1 MSKAARRWPV
11 RAGVVAAVAVGML
24 VAASSAFAT
33 TTINGAGATFPAL
46 LYGRWAHDYSAARIN
61 YNAVG
66 SGTGITQIT
75 NGTVN
80 FGASD
85 KPLTRAA
92 LNASPGLVQFPS
104 CIGGIVPIVHLGG
117 VGAGRL
123 RLSGP
128 VLAQIYEGKITKWN
142 DSRITSLNPGLKL
155 SGAIHTVHRSDS
167 SGTTW
172 IYTHYLQSVDHSWPF
187 ADMSGRWPGSNAIG
201 MKGSASVAAE
211 VQNLSGAIGYVEYS
225 YALTAHIPY
234 AQMKNRSG
242 KWVLPSASKFAA
254 AAAHAKWT
262 WSDGFTAS
270 LVNQTGAASWPITG
284 PTYILVRRSQNSYA
298 VGNSMLKFFN
308 WAFTSSQGIRDAQGL
323 DFVPLPAAAVKAIK
337 TVWHANVKNG
347 SKPCW

>member
-187 ADMSGRWPGSNAIG
+187 ADMTGHWPVGTG
-201 MKGSASVAAE
+201 MKGSANVANA
-211 VQNLSGAIGYVEYS
+211 VKSRTGAIGYVEYS
-225 YALTAHIPY
+225 YAITFHIPY

-242 KWVLPSASKFAA
+242 KWVLPSTSKFAA
-254 AAAHAKWT
+254 AAAHAKWA
-262 WSDGFTAS
+262 WSNGFTAS
-270 LVNQTGAASWPITG
+270 LVNVKGAAAWPITG
-284 PTYILVRRSQNSYA
+284 PTYILVRRGQGSYA
-298 VGNSMLKFFN
+298 TGNAMLKFFN
-308 WAFTSSQGIRDAQGL
+308 WGFTSKQGIKDAKGL
-323 DFVPLPAAAVKAIK
+323 DFVPLPAAATKAIK
-337 TVWHANVKNG
+337 KVWHSYVKAG